1 MYFSLNY
8 AVLSYSGVREEVFQ
22 VCVGNVRLCLINVLQ
37 FLPECC
43 SNKLQLWFSNSVP
56 WHLQSLSY
64 DFKDYKVQVLCEVLF
79 LEFSAW
85 VS

>member
-8 AVLSYSGVREEVFQ
+8 ALLSYSGVREEVFQ
-22 VCVGNVRLCLINVLQ
+22 VCVGNVRLFLINVLQ

-56 WHLQSLSY
+56 
-64 DFKDYKVQVLCEVLF
+64 
-79 LEFSAW
+79 
-85 VS
+85 